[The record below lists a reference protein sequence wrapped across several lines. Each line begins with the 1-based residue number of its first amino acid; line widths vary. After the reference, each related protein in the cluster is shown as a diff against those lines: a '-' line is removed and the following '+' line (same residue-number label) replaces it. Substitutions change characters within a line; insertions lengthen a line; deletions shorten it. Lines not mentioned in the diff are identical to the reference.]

1 MKPKKKTDTRQ
12 KELQKFLLKGP
23 VMSDDQYQ
31 DFLGNRKYLDSLKAS
46 DQLTT
51 LLKKLRSKEEEA
63 PSLEEITK
71 EVEIVRSKRKEENSD
86 QSVF

>member
-1 MKPKKKTDTRQ
+1 
-12 KELQKFLLKGP
+12 
-23 VMSDDQYQ
+23 MSDDQYQ